1 MLLFFCFLGFLLL
14 LYFSF
19 AKTFS
24 GFSTVQKVVT
34 WFLILSADIILVLEL
49 SSLNDLLNKPTFLLL
64 IQGIITGVSY
74 IVNYYFQIG
83 YTSWANL
90 QIKQKIQNL
99 SFLINKNR
107 WLTVFALIVGLN
119 YALLAVCILVFP
131 QNITDS
137 LYNHLARIGYWI
149 QQGSLKP
156 YEGFA
161 IVGTVYPYNNSILMT
176 LSVVFLKSDSLVGFT
191 QYFSALI
198 CALCI
203 YSLSLQ
209 IGFKRKSAL
218 IAALIFL
225 TFPLVLYESITA
237 QNDLVVTAFA
247 ASAVTLLVQYV
258 FSNDRRYLILS
269 ALGLAL
275 AIGTKQYIVFLLPG
289 YAALLIYGLYK
300 DKLNWKSKFAI
311 WFCSAT
317 IFTILAGS
325 YTYIQNLITYQTP
338 FGPKGTLEE
347 VTEFSSIGN
356 IFPRVVTNSSRLA
369 DQFISCDGLPP
380 MMAESCLGIKEKIL
394 KPISAKSIESDL
406 YIYGTSQ
413 YNLSTPNVYNAES
426 AWYGPLSWILIIPS
440 ILYGLYYA
448 IIKRKPVNLI
458 LLVTS
463 LLFFFSMPI
472 AKYGWDAYQGRY
484 LLVSVVLFQPFVA
497 RIFESQK
504 LFPKLVTSLICLAN
518 LLLMVYSTFNNA
530 SLPLSSKST
539 FIQIEKWG
547 KEHNVLVQKI
557 SYKLKPFAMYE
568 KDVWTMNRLEIMTIG
583 NRIFYYPVQL
593 VEKYVPLNG
602 TLGLASNFNDY
613 PDYLLRGKQ
622 VSRIL
627 VPIKNLDKINSYKD
641 TEYLLLSPEYE
652 SADFAHYSELERF
665 NHWVLLQKNG
675 E

>member
-1 MLLFFCFLGFLLL
+1 M
-14 LYFSF
+14 
-19 AKTFS
+19 
-24 GFSTVQKVVT
+24 QKVVT